1 MKKKPISKIIKKG
14 IRLGN
19 KIIPKKSKAKV
30 KLGLA
35 PGSLVFTGE
44 RKMAEVEISVIQH
57 LKEQYS
63 ESNPKNS
70 AEVIDLVKDF
80 KGITW
85 INVEG
90 LHDEKII
97 EEICTFFGIHKLTM
111 EDILSV
117 GQRPKLEEHGE
128 YLHVVLKM
136 LMVGDEETKVS
147 YEQLSF
153 IKKGNVLITFQEK
166 KGDVFDG
173 VRRRLKE
180 GKGIRNRSADYV
192 MYALMDAVVDYY
204 FVILEVFGEQLEEVE
219 SFLLEN
225 PDKSTLNRLHLL
237 RRETLN
243 IRRSIYP
250 LREVVS
256 SFEKIEEP
264 MVAKEVKVF
273 IRDLYDHTIQVID
286 TVEVFREIASGLL
299 DLYMNSVS
307 NKMNEVMKVLTI
319 IATIFIPLTFIVGVY
334 GMNFDNIPELHF
346 QNGYFIVWGLMVFLF
361 VGMLFYF
368 KNKKWF

>member
-136 LMVGDEETKVS
+136 LMVGM
-147 YEQLSF
+147 
-153 IKKGNVLITFQEK
+153 KKQK
-166 KGDVFDG
+166 
-173 VRRRLKE
+173 
-180 GKGIRNRSADYV
+180 
-192 MYALMDAVVDYY
+192 
-204 FVILEVFGEQLEEVE
+204 
-219 SFLLEN
+219 
-225 PDKSTLNRLHLL
+225 
-237 RRETLN
+237 
-243 IRRSIYP
+243 
-250 LREVVS
+250 
-256 SFEKIEEP
+256 
-264 MVAKEVKVF
+264 
-273 IRDLYDHTIQVID
+273 
-286 TVEVFREIASGLL
+286 
-299 DLYMNSVS
+299 
-307 NKMNEVMKVLTI
+307 
-319 IATIFIPLTFIVGVY
+319 
-334 GMNFDNIPELHF
+334 
-346 QNGYFIVWGLMVFLF
+346 
-361 VGMLFYF
+361 
-368 KNKKWF
+368 

>member
-1 MKKKPISKIIKKG
+1 
-14 IRLGN
+14 
-19 KIIPKKSKAKV
+19 
-30 KLGLA
+30 
-35 PGSLVFTGE
+35 
-44 RKMAEVEISVIQH
+44 
-57 LKEQYS
+57 
-63 ESNPKNS
+63 
-70 AEVIDLVKDF
+70 
-80 KGITW
+80 
-85 INVEG
+85 
-90 LHDEKII
+90 
-97 EEICTFFGIHKLTM
+97 
-111 EDILSV
+111 
-117 GQRPKLEEHGE
+117 
-128 YLHVVLKM
+128 
-136 LMVGDEETKVS
+136 VS